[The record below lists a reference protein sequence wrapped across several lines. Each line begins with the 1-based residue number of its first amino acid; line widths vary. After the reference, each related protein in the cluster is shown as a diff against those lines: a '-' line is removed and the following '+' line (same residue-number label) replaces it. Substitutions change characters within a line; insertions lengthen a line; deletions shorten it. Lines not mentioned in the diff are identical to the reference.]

1 VESQNSIIM
10 KGLTLVLGGL
20 LTTVSWFIKM
30 EITDVADTLKGIKGD
45 VSDLNKDSILL
56 KQRVDFQIDWMQ
68 REIKETKERVV
79 KLEGRF
85 EKRY

>member
-1 VESQNSIIM
+1 MESQNSIIM

-30 EITDVADTLKGIKGD
+30 EITDVAETLKGIKGD
-45 VSDLNKDSILL
+45 VADLNKDSILL